1 MDDVN
6 IDWPTAARLGLS
18 EATVS
23 NELYRSRA
31 AFEAERDLIFAKSWL
46 AIARIEEVAEIN
58 SYILREV
65 MPTKTSIVI
74 TRGRDDVVRAFYN
87 QCSHRSV
94 ALVCQAK
101 GKSTTF
107 RCPYHA
113 WTYANDG
120 RLVAIPAEGEFPH
133 VDKAENGLTPVALE
147 IWNGFIFVNLEPT
160 PSVSLREFLAGIG
173 SLYETLPF
181 GDYPYYVEMVD
192 TVDSNWKTLMNAFGE
207 GYHVPI
213 LHNKT
218 LSPMVVTRDNP
229 SFHYYDIRIFGA
241 HSTSTVGRNY
251 EWSPS
256 TPVLNFAVMQMLPA
270 SVPDAD
276 AIAAGRGI
284 TQHAGINAMK
294 LENFGTENIILFP
307 NVIFQ
312 PLANGYLWFRFWP
325 LSENRMTAQ
334 VRLYATHEPRTL
346 REKFAFANSLA
357 ATRDVLSEDMAMS
370 RIQQQGIESGGKPNQ
385 VFGENEPLLRHFTR
399 TIIEHLGDAASP
411 AARR

>member
-6 IDWPTAARLGLS
+6 IDWPTARRLGLPD
-18 EATVS
+18 ATIS
-23 NELYRSRA
+23 NDLYRTRA
-31 AFEAERDLIFAKSWL
+31 GFEAERDRVFAKSWL
-46 AIARIEEVAEIN
+46 AIARVEEVVEAN
-58 SYILREV
+58 SYIVRELP
-65 MPTKTSIVI
+65 PTRTSVIVA
-74 TRGRDDVVRAFYN
+74 RGRDNVVRAFYN

-101 GKSTTF
+101 GKSNTF

-113 WTYANDG
+113 WTYATDG
-120 RLVAIPAEGEFPH
+120 RLVAVPAEGEFPH
-133 VDKAENGLTPVALE
+133 VDKSKSGLEPISLD
-147 IWNGFIFVNLEPT
+147 IWNGFIFVNLD
-160 PSVSLREFLAGIG
+160 PSPELSLREFLAGIG
-173 SLYETLPF
+173 SLYDTLPF
-181 GDYPYYVEMVD
+181 GDYPYYVEIVD
-192 TVDSNWKTLMNAFGE
+192 TVESNWKTLMNAFGE

-218 LSPMVVTRDNP
+218 LSPMVVTKDNP
-229 SFHYYDIRIFGA
+229 SFHYYDIRLFGP

-251 EWSPS
+251 AWSPS
-256 TPVLNFAVMQMLPA
+256 TPVLNFAIMQMLPA
-270 SVPDAD
+270 SVPDQE

-346 REKFAFANSLA
+346 REKFAFANSVA

-370 RIQQQGIESGGKPNQ
+370 RIQQKGIESGGKPVQ

-399 TIIEHLGDAASP
+399 TLAEYLGEAATTVT
-411 AARR
+411 R